1 MEHLILYIK
10 NLYYFLKKGFIGAFT
25 GPLMTG
31 FTGALMTGFTGALM
45 TGLTGAL
52 IAGFTGVLMTVFF
65 AGAKNPSGFPEEYK

>member
-25 GPLMTG
+25 GP
-31 FTGALMTGFTGALM
+31 LMTGFTGALM